1 MGGTRSLP
9 ILSRK
14 SFGQANQEPKAHRHQ
29 KSEYRLR
36 HYQVREL
43 KCAKERGQDYS
54 AGQTGELIS
63 SALISQHGGGD
74 KPGEGGEAN
83 GQAGGQIVFGQAS
96 KGDELPPISERRF
109 SQSRDA
115 VLGRDDPVVS
125 RDHFAGR
132 AGVLTVDLVQ

>member
-43 KCAKERGQDYS
+43 KCAKERGQDHG
-54 AGQTGELIS
+54 AGQTSELIS

-74 KPGEGGEAN
+74 KPGKRARQMGRRAAN
-83 GQAGGQIVFGQAS
+83 SFWPRLLRETTSI
-96 KGDELPPISERRF
+96 P
-109 SQSRDA
+109 
-115 VLGRDDPVVS
+115 
-125 RDHFAGR
+125 
-132 AGVLTVDLVQ
+132 